1 MDKKIAV
8 VRIKIAWLGNV
19 LLNVNSVDEVNVK

>member
-8 VRIKIAWLGNV
+8 VRIKIAWLWNV